1 MSRRVRQHGEDRQS
15 RRARLFRQDA
25 IHRGLEGWHARQGKQ
40 CRGRAMGYGLWA
52 MGYYRLR
59 STAYR
64 YRVRDQTPHATL
76 STPALQHSSESP
88 TRGRWEKGRTP
99 RPGTTHRHAHTP
111 RHEAA
116 GSELTLKP
124 LVLTFSPNAGPQ
136 LTTRDRRRG
145 APAYRRTCMEQPSLK
160 PPPPPPFVCPLFFLL
175 NWLPAA

>member
-1 MSRRVRQHGEDRQS
+1 MSRRVRQHGENRAGGRAS
-15 RRARLFRQDA
+15 GRARLFRQDA
-25 IHRGLEGWHARQGKQ
+25 IHRGLEGRQAGRQARQGKQ
-40 CRGRAMGYGLWA
+40 CRGRA

-64 YRVRDQTPHATL
+64 YRVRGPDAPCNAQRS
-76 STPALQHSSESP
+76 STP
-88 TRGRWEKGRTP
+88 TRGRAGRKAEP
-99 RPGTTHRHAHTP
+99 HDPARPQTRPHTHP